1 MDAIKLAEAEAEAE
15 AAMLRKNKKQ
25 ASGRRKYMLS
35 HAPPHACNFVCVSTN
50 KTTIDKDKIIVFNLL
65 VFQTKIFFQTDQCS
79 RITMF
84 DKISMDQPL

>member
-1 MDAIKLAEAEAEAE
+1 MDAIKLAEAEAE

-25 ASGRRKYMLS
+25 ASGRKYMLS

-65 VFQTKIFFQTDQCS
+65 VFQTKKNFQTDQCS